1 MSKRAD
7 EDYDPDGSR
16 LPVKIDSTSNGEFM
30 PQPISRANEHGNAL
44 AHEQAETFA
53 KKLGLSRR
61 GFLTSTCGAAS
72 TLLAM
77 NAANAAAGKT
87 GGGFNIPAAAAFE
100 PDLADSVL
108 GGDDFIFDIQGH
120 HTGPLETWRDDPA
133 RFKKRFVFK
142 FQPQSNCDYP
152 APDEDIGF
160 MNCFTS
166 DAFAKEIFL
175 DSDTD
180 LAVLTFSPSPVERMS
195 LTYSEAAATREL
207 VDGMKGTNRLLL
219 HGRSIPNL
227 PGDIERMP
235 EVVEEW
241 GISAWKTYTQYGPDL
256 ASGWWFTDP
265 VGERFI
271 EAVRDSGVKL
281 VCVHKGL
288 PLPFPA
294 MGEKNLGYRLCT
306 DIGPVAKANPDI
318 TFIVY
323 HSGFD
328 ITMTEGPYVRGKPVG
343 GIDHLIDS
351 LLDNGIPPNSNVY
364 AELGTTWRELM
375 KDPDQASHSIGKLL
389 KYVGEDRLVWGTDCI
404 WYGSPQDQIQ
414 AFRTFQ
420 ISAEHQE
427 KYGYPAITPQ
437 IRAKVFGLNAAVP
450 YGISA
455 AEIKAQTQGDAVAA
469 SRENYKNQ
477 TDPSFLTYGPRTRR
491 EFLKFIRSGHA

>member
-1 MSKRAD
+1 MST
-7 EDYDPDGSR
+7 DYDPDGTR

-30 PQPISRANEHGNAL
+30 PQPISRANQHGNAL
-44 AHEQAETFA
+44 AFEQATERA

-61 GFLTSTCGAAS
+61 AFLTSTCGIAS
-72 TLLAM
+72 TLLSM

-87 GGGFNIPAAAAFE
+87 GSSFDLPADAAFE
-100 PDLADSVL
+100 PELADSVL
-108 GGDDFIFDIQGH
+108 RKKEFIFDIQGH

-152 APDEDIGF
+152 SPDDDIGF

-166 DAFAKEIFL
+166 DAFAKEVFL

-195 LTYSEAAATREL
+195 LTYSEASATRDL

-219 HGRSIPNL
+219 HGRVIPNL
-227 PGDIERMP
+227 PGDLERMP

-256 ASGWWFTDP
+256 KSGWWFTDDI
-265 VGERFI
+265 GQQLI
-271 EAVRDSGVKL
+271 ENVRASGVKL
-281 VCVHKGL
+281 ICVHKGL

-294 MGEKNLGYRLCT
+294 MGEKNLEYRLCT

-328 ITMTEGPYVRGKPVG
+328 IAMTEGPYVRGKPVG
-343 GIDHLIDS
+343 GIDYLIDS
-351 LLDNGIPPNSNVY
+351 LLDHDIAPNSNVY

-389 KYVGEDRLVWGTDCI
+389 KYVGEDRLVWGTDSI
-404 WYGSPQDQIQ
+404 WYGSPQDQIM
-414 AFRTFQ
+414 AFRSFQ
-420 ISAEHQE
+420 ISEEHQA
-427 KYGYPAITPQ
+427 KYGYPAITPEL
-437 IRAKVFGLNAAVP
+437 RAKIFGLNAAVP
-450 YGISA
+450 YGITPN
-455 AEIKAQTQGDAVAA
+455 EIAKQMQNDAVAQV
-469 SRENYKNQ
+469 RENYRNEP
-477 TDPSFLTYGPRTRR
+477 DPSFLTYGPRTRR
-491 EFLKFIRSGHA
+491 EFFKFIRSDHG

>member
-1 MSKRAD
+1 MSK
-7 EDYDPDGSR
+7 DYDPDGSR
-16 LPVKIDSTSNGEFM
+16 LPVKIDSTSNGEFV
-30 PQPISRANEHGNAL
+30 PEPISRRNEAGNAL
-44 AHEQAETFA
+44 ASNTAGSNA
-53 KKLGLSRR
+53 KKLGVSRR
-61 GFLTSTCGAAS
+61 QFLTSTCGAAS

-77 NAANAAAGKT
+77 NTVNAAAGKT
-87 GGGFNIPAAAAFE
+87 GGSFVLPAEAAFE
-100 PDLADSVL
+100 TAAADSVL
-108 GGDDFIFDIQGH
+108 GNKEFIFDIQGH

-133 RFKKRFVFK
+133 RFRKRFVFK

-152 APDEDIGF
+152 APDDEIGF

-166 DAFAKEIFL
+166 DAFAKEVFL

-180 LAVLTFSPSPVERMS
+180 LAVLTFSPSPIDRMS
-195 LTYSEAAATREL
+195 LTYSEAAATRDL

-219 HGRSIPNL
+219 HGRAIPNL
-227 PGDIERMP
+227 DGDIERMP

-256 ASGWWFTDP
+256 ATGWWFTDP
-265 VGERFI
+265 VGEQFL

-294 MGEKNLGYRLCT
+294 MGEKNLEYRLCT
-306 DIGPVAKANPDI
+306 DIGPAAKANPDL

-328 ITMTEGPYVRGKPVG
+328 ITMTEGPYEPGKPVG
-343 GIDHLIDS
+343 GIDYLIDS
-351 LLDNGIPPNSNVY
+351 LRGHGIPANSNVY

-375 KDPDQASHSIGKLL
+375 KDPDQASHSLGKLL
-389 KYVGEDRLVWGTDCI
+389 KYVGEDRVVWGTDSI

-414 AFRTFQ
+414 AFRAFQ
-420 ISAEHQE
+420 ISKEHQE
-427 KYGYPAITPQ
+427 RYGYPAITPRL
-437 IRAKVFGLNAAVP
+437 RAKIFGLNAAEP

-455 AEIKAQTQGDAVAA
+455 DEIARQMQGDAVANM
-469 SRENYKNQ
+469 RENYRNQ
-477 TDPSFLTYGPRTRR
+477 PDPSFLTYGPRNRR
-491 EFLKFIRSGHA
+491 EFLRFIRSGHG